1 MANEYKSVL
10 LYLNSNLAM
19 TTVYKLDFRDRLN
32 KASTNKQTRCE
43 NVAESDIHYNDS
55 LR

>member
-1 MANEYKSVL
+1 
-10 LYLNSNLAM
+10 M

-32 KASTNKQTRCE
+32 KASTNRQTRRE

-55 LR
+55 SDSGAFL